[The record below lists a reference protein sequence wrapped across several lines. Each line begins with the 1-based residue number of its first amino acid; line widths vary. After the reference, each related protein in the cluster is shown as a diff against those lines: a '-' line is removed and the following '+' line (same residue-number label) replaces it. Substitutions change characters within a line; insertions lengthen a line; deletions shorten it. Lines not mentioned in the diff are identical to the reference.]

1 MIIFMQKKCE
11 GDLKI
16 GLCDKRL
23 YFIESVKYLGV
34 KIYINF
40 SCQYHINDLNTTIR
54 FTFDLQNL
62 RKNESSTPKNIF

>member
-1 MIIFMQKKCE
+1 MQKKCE

-23 YFIESVKYLGV
+23 YFSESVKYLGV

-40 SCQYHINDLNTTIR
+40 SCQYHINDLIRQFILNT
-54 FTFDLQNL
+54 
-62 RKNESSTPKNIF
+62 IFRT